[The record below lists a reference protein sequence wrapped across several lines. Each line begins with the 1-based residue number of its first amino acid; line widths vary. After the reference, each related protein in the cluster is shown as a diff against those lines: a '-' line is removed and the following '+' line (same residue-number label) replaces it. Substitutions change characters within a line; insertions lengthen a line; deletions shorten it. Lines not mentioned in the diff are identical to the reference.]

1 MLTEKQTERML
12 DKLKQF
18 EETLENL
25 MFRPVEEVSM
35 GMYQTS
41 ESLDRMPDRELF
53 HKAKKGDI
61 WGGEGKYCWF
71 AGDFVVPEYLD
82 GKDLY
87 LKPEIGGYEAMLW
100 IDGVPYGIYTSK
112 IIVHS
117 HGNHYC
123 NLMKKKA
130 EVGEHVD
137 IALEYYAHHYVM
149 GTQPF
154 SCNPHEK
161 YEYSYNKVSVC
172 LKDQEISDFYFDL
185 KIVNQMTDVLDKNSF
200 RRADIINTLYQIH
213 QIIYYD
219 YENAGHAEF
228 MEALRKAEPLLC
240 NILSKKNSE
249 TTPFAG
255 LIGHSHMD
263 TAWLWHQRETL
274 KKCARTYSNQMNLM
288 DQYPN
293 YTFIQSSAY
302 HGALMKE
309 HYPELFEQMKNRI
322 AEGRYEPNGGAWIE
336 CDCNLPS
343 GESMIRQFLWGQR
356 FTMEN
361 YGYRSDSF
369 WLPDTFG
376 YSVSLPQIMQGCGI
390 RYFLTTKLGWND
402 TNVFPY
408 DTFYWKGLDGSK
420 VLVHFNRTHIKPDP
434 KSLMEYVVNGE
445 DSIKE
450 KTVSNMRLL
459 SYGYGDGGGGPEF
472 EMIEMAERLKDVE
485 GLPRAEH
492 TTVSQFMNQLE
503 KSLVCPTTYNGELY
517 LELHRGTLTNNHTIK
532 RNNRLAEIA
541 LHNLEYL
548 IVRDAVNHHD
558 KPDLNKVKPL
568 VGILLK
574 NQFHDILPGTCIPR
588 ANQEA
593 ICEMNEMLAESDQYI
608 TELLEKQEQE
618 CFTVTNTLSFD
629 RNDVIYL
636 DYYENHMVEGDYA
649 QQIITDVNGSKK
661 LAVAGIHIPAY
672 SSVTLNYIEDVPEE
686 RSCFV
691 IKGKEIITPLLKAV
705 LDSKGYL
712 ESLVDLEENRELR
725 GKGYPLNTL
734 LIGEEV
740 SKAWDCWDV
749 DADFECRLK
758 DQAILLSQ
766 KVVDNGQ
773 VELRLRSK
781 YQLTEKSSMIQDMI
795 FYKDTKEVRFE
806 TLMDWQ
812 DDHRFLKAAFDTDI
826 FSDFARQEVQFG
838 YIKRSTSRNNS
849 EEKAKFEVSNYK
861 YTDLSETRYGAA
873 ILNDCKY
880 GISVD
885 GSSMHLSLHK
895 GGCRP
900 DYRGDKGVHYCNYAF
915 LPHNSGF
922 HAQSVIRPS
931 YLFNIKPIISK
942 GKRSAE
948 SFLTIDADNII
959 AETIKPAEDGEKAF
973 VIRLYEAEGTKT
985 ASRIFVHLPVV
996 SAVITNMLEETE
1008 SSLEQGNIYSLLF
1021 RPFEV
1026 KTIKIYY

>member
-1 MLTEKQTERML
+1 M
-12 DKLKQF
+12 
-18 EETLENL
+18 
-25 MFRPVEEVSM
+25 
-35 GMYQTS
+35 
-41 ESLDRMPDRELF
+41 
-53 HKAKKGDI
+53 
-61 WGGEGKYCWF
+61 
-71 AGDFVVPEYLD
+71 
-82 GKDLY
+82 
-87 LKPEIGGYEAMLW
+87 
-100 IDGVPYGIYTSK
+100 
-112 IIVHS
+112 
-117 HGNHYC
+117 
-123 NLMKKKA
+123 
-130 EVGEHVD
+130 
-137 IALEYYAHHYVM
+137 
-149 GTQPF
+149 
-154 SCNPHEK
+154 
-161 YEYSYNKVSVC
+161 
-172 LKDQEISDFYFDL
+172 
-185 KIVNQMTDVLDKNSF
+185 
-200 RRADIINTLYQIH
+200 
-213 QIIYYD
+213 
-219 YENAGHAEF
+219 
-228 MEALRKAEPLLC
+228 
-240 NILSKKNSE
+240 
-249 TTPFAG
+249 
-255 LIGHSHMD
+255 
-263 TAWLWHQRETL
+263 
-274 KKCARTYSNQMNLM
+274 
-288 DQYPN
+288 
-293 YTFIQSSAY
+293 
-302 HGALMKE
+302 
-309 HYPELFEQMKNRI
+309 
-322 AEGRYEPNGGAWIE
+322 
-336 CDCNLPS
+336 
-343 GESMIRQFLWGQR
+343 
-356 FTMEN
+356 
-361 YGYRSDSF
+361 
-369 WLPDTFG
+369 
-376 YSVSLPQIMQGCGI
+376 
-390 RYFLTTKLGWND
+390 
-402 TNVFPY
+402 
-408 DTFYWKGLDGSK
+408 
-420 VLVHFNRTHIKPDP
+420 
-434 KSLMEYVVNGE
+434 
-445 DSIKE
+445 
-450 KTVSNMRLL
+450 
-459 SYGYGDGGGGPEF
+459 
-472 EMIEMAERLKDVE
+472 
-485 GLPRAEH
+485 
-492 TTVSQFMNQLE
+492 
-503 KSLVCPTTYNGELY
+503 
-517 LELHRGTLTNNHTIK
+517 
-532 RNNRLAEIA
+532 
-541 LHNLEYL
+541 
-548 IVRDAVNHHD
+548 
-558 KPDLNKVKPL
+558 
-568 VGILLK
+568 
-574 NQFHDILPGTCIPR
+574 
-588 ANQEA
+588 
-593 ICEMNEMLAESDQYI
+593 
-608 TELLEKQEQE
+608 
-618 CFTVTNTLSFD
+618 
-629 RNDVIYL
+629 
-636 DYYENHMVEGDYA
+636 
-649 QQIITDVNGSKK
+649 
-661 LAVAGIHIPAY
+661 AGIHIPEY
-672 SSVTLNYIEDVPEE
+672 SSVTLNYIEGVPEE